1 MIVKSKGE
9 FQNPPAGMHIARCIS
24 LIDLGT
30 QTTQWQNETKHA
42 RKVRVTFELPEAQM
56 DDGRPFTTSRRYT
69 LSLSK
74 KSALR
79 RDLVSW
85 RGREFTKEE
94 EAGFELKNV
103 IGAPAMLNLV
113 EDGEYVNVSTIAPVP
128 KKLKAPKQV
137 NPSLYFSL
145 DPGEF
150 DAKVLATLSDGTRET
165 ITKSPEYQ
173 ALVAGEKQPPAD
185 HDADGPPP
193 ADDGKDDDIPF

>member
-1 MIVKSKGE
+1 MIVKSKGDYE
-9 FQNPPAGMHIARCIS
+9 NAPAGMHVARCVS

-30 QTTQWQNETKHA
+30 QTVTWQNDVKHQ
-42 RKVRVTFELPEAQM
+42 RKVRLVFELPETKMA
-56 DDGRPFTTSRRYT
+56 DGRPFTISRRYT

-103 IGAPAMLNLV
+103 LGAPAYLNV
-113 EDGEYVNVSTIAPVP
+113 IEEGEYANISTISPLP
-128 KKLKAPKQV
+128 KKAKAPKQV
-137 NPSLYFSL
+137 NPQVYFSL

-150 DAKVLATLSDGTRET
+150 DPKVYATFGEGTKEV
-165 ITKSPEYQ
+165 IAKSPEFQ
-173 ALVAGEKQPPAD
+173 ALTADGGSQADAPTDDADAPPAD
-185 HDADGPPP
+185 
-193 ADDGKDDDIPF
+193 ADDDVPF